1 MKKHIIAGASVV
13 VLMVIF
19 CTAIASAGGEEAV
32 VRELICRRTDTL
44 SGFYA
49 GEIDKKEAVET
60 IQSIESG
67 HLMEEDLQNIEL
79 YFQTDIE
86 QVREYFITSIDI
98 EEADEDIIY
107 GYVTIKWKVEG
118 IAGKEEF
125 LYEYSI
131 ICSKEDNVYKLE
143 QFF

>member
-1 MKKHIIAGASVV
+1 
-13 VLMVIF
+13 
-19 CTAIASAGGEEAV
+19 
-32 VRELICRRTDTL
+32 
-44 SGFYA
+44 
-49 GEIDKKEAVET
+49 
-60 IQSIESG
+60 
-67 HLMEEDLQNIEL
+67 MEEDLQNIEL

-86 QVREYFITSIDI
+86 QVREYSITSIDI

-118 IAGKEEF
+118 IDGKEEF